1 MSIVSHRILKLITL
15 IASLSATL
23 AGISITPTSTRNLL
37 SPAWAQTTPEQTTA
51 KLYQQSS
58 PAVVTIKNGGQHG
71 SGFLVSSDGL
81 IITNAHVVANG
92 PRIVTVVFP
101 NGQQAAADLLGFA
114 KDGIDLAA
122 LQIYQ
127 KPKLPF
133 LTLARPD
140 TIQVGQS
147 IFVIGTPFDE
157 AYQNTLSK
165 GIISRLD
172 RTQGIL
178 QHDANTNPGSSGGPV
193 LNTQGQIVGV
203 HFGGNALNKVYDS
216 LGQVIG
222 HTKSSINFAISL
234 DRLQTFLQSV
244 HKGNLA
250 ATPTLSS
257 QQQQNPVT
265 AINLQNQTLQGNFIK
280 GSAQL
285 SNGAFYHG
293 YQFKGQVGQTV
304 VFEMNSTD
312 FDPTLTLGQI
322 KTSPEGTELVQVAN
336 NSDRGANNFNA
347 RIRTQLPAE
356 GQYLI
361 LANSAQPGEVGHYT
375 LKVTAFP

>member
-1 MSIVSHRILKLITL
+1 MSIVSYRILKLITL
-15 IASLSATL
+15 IVSLAAPL
-23 AGISITPTSTRNLL
+23 AGIFIPPSSKMDLF
-37 SPAWAQTTPEQTTA
+37 SPALAQTTPEPTIT

-58 PAVVTIKNGGQHG
+58 PAVITIKNGSGHG

-92 PRIVTVVFP
+92 PRIVTIVFP
-101 NGQQAAADLLGFA
+101 DGRKVAADLLGFS
-114 KDGIDLAA
+114 KDGMDLAA
-122 LQIYQ
+122 LKIYQ
-127 KPKLPF
+127 QPKLSF
-133 LTLARPD
+133 LALAQPN

-147 IFVIGTPFDE
+147 IFVIGTPFNED
-157 AYQNTLSK
+157 YQNTLSK
-165 GIISRLD
+165 GIISRID
-172 RTQGIL
+172 RAKGIF
-178 QHDANTNPGSSGGPV
+178 QHDANTNPGNSGGPV

-203 HFGGNALNKVYDS
+203 HFGSNALSKVYDP

-222 HTKSSINFAISL
+222 RTKSGINFAISL
-234 DRLQTFLQSV
+234 DRLQTFLKSV
-244 HKGNLA
+244 RQGNLSA
-250 ATPTLSS
+250 NPTVFSR
-257 QQQQNPVT
+257 QQQNPIA
-265 AINLQNQTLQGNFIK
+265 AINLRNQTLQGNFTK
-280 GSAQL
+280 GSARL

-322 KTSPEGTELVQVAN
+322 KTSPEGTELVQIAN
-336 NSDRGANNFNA
+336 NSDRGANDFNA
-347 RIRTQLPAE
+347 RIKTQLPAE

-361 LANSAQPGEVGHYT
+361 LANPAQPGEVGHYT